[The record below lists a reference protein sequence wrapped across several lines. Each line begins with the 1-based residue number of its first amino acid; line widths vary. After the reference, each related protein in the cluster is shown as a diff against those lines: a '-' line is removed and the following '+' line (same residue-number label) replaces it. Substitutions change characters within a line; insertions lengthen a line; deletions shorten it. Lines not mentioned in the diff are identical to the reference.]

1 MKQVQ
6 KLATQAIRIEFPNS
20 TNAIRQVDRRGK
32 RGRSP
37 TERPQTTASKGR
49 KLPGSTASGQISTSY
64 GTEDGR
70 NADSDDDPD
79 SDGGV
84 SVKTSSTVAA
94 YEKEVPI
101 WFSAAGNAVGDEGRK
116 RQCFLCLSLASDPSP
131 LNGATKDDQFGGH
144 LPWNSY
150 DKVKDKNGKTIAK
163 IPKGLTCSPCIN
175 VFFGIGYNLKYCGGK
190 KSLTLYKN
198 VMKTPAGI
206 DIHKNFLGS
215 CKVWFKQQNDEIDVS
230 GRTWKG
236 RKKGSTMKSKED
248 LTKVH
253 KVLETAKVRTAGFKA
268 PKKFFVSKDAWD
280 KDLDG
285 VWDETR
291 ARELLLFGNLVKGC
305 YMLSSPVYTERARD
319 GVYECKDEEIA
330 EIREITREEDGD
342 DMLTAQGIA
351 TKADFIVGK
360 LDDQTKLRAATAMEA
375 PKHQE
380 YLHDMMLKMCGSE
393 KGPGAGSDKAALP
406 DQEVITK
413 TGHEDSSESESE
425 SGEDTTAARFSAILG
440 LSSKPSASGQKT
452 AASGQKTA
460 GSVQKT
466 PASGQRA
473 SGSRVAPASTASSS
487 VGRPSSAASGQI
499 TTVVGSAASD
509 QTKAAVATT
518 MQQTLRLDGRTDK
531 LRENATAFLQTAKE
545 TLDNLTFESS
555 QTQAFLRGDALAA
568 FQIEQKEVQQSLA
581 AMKIKLNSLMTRVSQ
596 SSNKANLA
604 VAEQA
609 LTQLKQKIE
618 ILIEF
623 VEFMKGSKAS
633 LEQGLAACKAVIDF
647 GYKLSKHYHLKIC
660 DGKFQQKNVH
670 GDHAG
675 ICEMMSPTSSEV
687 QLLETCCSKAEIASY
702 LEMKCSGFVIEILT
716 SAMKK
721 SKKAAAASGQKH
733 VCESEAGKE
742 AAISLKWYAAHAAQ
756 TLRRSAEIAY
766 YFMTSRDVGVICVRD
781 AVGLMETYQADG
793 DRKMCPI
800 KEFLIGPGVAIFN
813 EASAILACRAGEV
826 DNEQKIAKMIESAE
840 DLIEGPDAFREVEDQ
855 EDGQPR
861 GDSLRE
867 QVDAL
872 ECESKTKEDSFHEFI
887 EGACAW
893 LREFDAALKRKKKAN
908 PFNARQTH
916 ELQLYKKEIVAVL
929 ETELHK
935 IIGDTVF
942 LCISDACTAM
952 KQDGYVTGKCG
963 MQSALGMGALLED
976 LAMKKV
982 MDHDV
987 WKIIS
992 SEQIEKHRIN
1002 CKTLGQVMS
1011 HVLEHTTAQK
1021 ALNFL
1026 TEETVGEV
1034 DSVDLIEFYLEGFVE
1049 RKRDNETGCDEDT
1062 IRTFVECF
1070 VRPFEEMAAGLYV
1083 EGSKMFRTLIAE
1095 CKGDKFGGIDSEAVR
1110 KLMVLVPD
1118 THPGRPVVFRFFQV
1132 LMDYKELVFA
1142 DGKKLPKQSCLNA
1155 LKQDIDDLLATLN
1168 KSKLSYSLCDDLA
1181 AASGQTPG
1189 FLTPGKDD
1197 ITAASGQTTPTEG
1210 AMADTGLTET
1220 VPELDTGMEDLKGLG
1235 MGVDLGSVKAK
1246 IAEVESSEFPPTQ
1259 LAEGLP
1265 ETQTVQNNEDSLQ
1278 IVSVR
1283 GPQPLASSWPAPKKA
1298 KLTAEEKTSQSL
1310 ETFGLHD
1317 EDFLAFVK
1325 VMANKV
1331 AGIAG
1336 TTMETNG
1343 VKLAAAV
1350 DAVNARLKSIPI
1362 VKEHKF
1368 RAAMKEQAHVLNR
1381 QNHEIQAIIDEL
1393 EAASGQTPELTAA
1406 LERAGQK
1413 NVVVEARTVRQR
1425 ILEYSSMYVA
1435 MTLLSN
1441 EDCTSEKLTKVVEAW
1456 RSATA
1461 AQTNPIFPDVAA
1473 QMQGGSPNS
1482 GVPESTA
1489 SASSPAPAAAAA
1501 DDDDDDAPLAEPQAK
1516 KRRKRRSAV
1525 EK

>member
-1 MKQVQ
+1 
-6 KLATQAIRIEFPNS
+6 
-20 TNAIRQVDRRGK
+20 
-32 RGRSP
+32 
-37 TERPQTTASKGR
+37 
-49 KLPGSTASGQISTSY
+49 
-64 GTEDGR
+64 
-70 NADSDDDPD
+70 
-79 SDGGV
+79 
-84 SVKTSSTVAA
+84 
-94 YEKEVPI
+94 
-101 WFSAAGNAVGDEGRK
+101 
-116 RQCFLCLSLASDPSP
+116 
-131 LNGATKDDQFGGH
+131 
-144 LPWNSY
+144 
-150 DKVKDKNGKTIAK
+150 
-163 IPKGLTCSPCIN
+163 
-175 VFFGIGYNLKYCGGK
+175 
-190 KSLTLYKN
+190 
-198 VMKTPAGI
+198 
-206 DIHKNFLGS
+206 
-215 CKVWFKQQNDEIDVS
+215 
-230 GRTWKG
+230 
-236 RKKGSTMKSKED
+236 MKSKED

-319 GVYECKDEEIA
+319 GVYECNDEEIA

-360 LDDQTKLRAATAMEA
+360 LDDQTKLRGATAMEA
-375 PKHQE
+375 PTHQE

-425 SGEDTTAARFSAILG
+425 SGEDNTAARFSAMLG
-440 LSSKPSASGQKT
+440 LSSNPSASGQKT

-487 VGRPSSAASGQI
+487 VGRPSSAASGRI

-531 LRENATAFLQTAKE
+531 LRENATAFLQTAEE

-555 QTQAFLRGDALAA
+555 QTQAILRGDALAA

-581 AMKIKLNSLMTRVSQ
+581 AMKVKLNSLMTRVTQ

-609 LTQLKQKIE
+609 LTQLKIKIE

-687 QLLETCCSKAEIASY
+687 QLLETCCSTAEIASY
-702 LEMKCSGFVIEILT
+702 LEMKCSGFVIEILA

-766 YFMTSRDVGVICVRD
+766 YFMASKDVGVICLRD
-781 AVGLMETYQADG
+781 AVGLMETYNADG

-800 KEFLIGPGVAIFN
+800 KEYLIGPGVAIFN
-813 EASAILACRAGEV
+813 EASAILDCRAGEV
-826 DNEQKIAKMIESAE
+826 DNEQKIAKMTESAE

-872 ECESKTKEDSFHEFI
+872 ECESKTKEDSFDEFM
-887 EGACAW
+887 ERACAW
-893 LREFDAALKRKKKAN
+893 LREFDAALKRKKKDN
-908 PFNARQTH
+908 PFNARQTQ
-916 ELQLYKKEIVAVL
+916 ELQLYKKEIVTVL

-942 LCISDACTAM
+942 LCISFACTAM

-992 SEQIEKHRIN
+992 SEQIEKHSIN

-1021 ALNFL
+1021 AFNFL

-1049 RKRDNETGCDEDT
+1049 RKRDNETGTDEDT

-1083 EGSKMFRTLIAE
+1083 EASKMFRTLIAE
-1095 CKGDKFGGIDSEAVR
+1095 CKGDKFGGIDSETVR

-1118 THPGRPVVFRFFQV
+1118 THPARPVVFRFFQV

-1142 DGKKLPKQSCLNA
+1142 DAKKLPKQSCLNA

-1168 KSKLSYSLCDDLA
+1168 KSISSGPELSWTLADDLA

-1220 VPELDTGMEDLKGLG
+1220 VPEPDTRMED
-1235 MGVDLGSVKAK
+1235 VDLGSVKAK

-1265 ETQTVQNNEDSLQ
+1265 ETQTVENNEDSLQ

-1283 GPQPLASSWPAPKKA
+1283 GPQPLASFWPAPKKA

-1336 TTMETNG
+1336 TAMEKNG
-1343 VKLAAAV
+1343 VKLAAV
-1350 DAVNARLKSIPI
+1350 VSAVNARLKSIPI

-1368 RAAMKEQAHVLNR
+1368 RAAMQEQAHALNR
-1381 QNHEIQAIIDEL
+1381 QQHEIQAIIDEL
-1393 EAASGQTPELTAA
+1393 EAASGQTPGFLIAGADELTAA
-1406 LERAGQK
+1406 LARAGQK
-1413 NVVVEARTVRQR
+1413 SVVVEARTAVQR

-1441 EDCTSEKLTKVVEAW
+1441 DDCTPEKLVKVVEAW
-1456 RSATA
+1456 KTATA
-1461 AQTNPIFPDVAA
+1461 TQTNPIFPDVAA
-1473 QMQGGSPNS
+1473 QMQGGSPNP

-1489 SASSPAPAAAAA
+1489 SASSAAAAA
-1501 DDDDDDAPLAEPQAK
+1501 AAADDDDAPLAEPQAK
-1516 KRRKRRSAV
+1516 KRRKRRS